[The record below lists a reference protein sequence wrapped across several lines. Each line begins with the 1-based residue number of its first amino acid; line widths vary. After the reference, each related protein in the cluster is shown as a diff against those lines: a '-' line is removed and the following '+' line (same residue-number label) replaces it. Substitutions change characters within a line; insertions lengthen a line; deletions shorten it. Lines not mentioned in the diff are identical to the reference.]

1 MIIKSLL
8 EFLDKFIF
16 NFLEDNEDKMPSRFS
31 KAIAYYYPDARIRK
45 IYLKKLGIIMGE
57 NTYSNPGLIHASDGS
72 NKPAVFIGNNVTIA
86 PGLTVISDACPI
98 NSQLLQNLEYV
109 KTKLIKTGPI
119 IIEDD
124 VWIGAN
130 VTIFPGVT
138 IKKGCVIGAGAVV
151 LHDTEPYSTYA
162 GVPAKLLHNIGKEI

>member
-1 MIIKSLL
+1 MFVKSMLN
-8 EFLDKFIF
+8 FLDKFIY
-16 NFLEDNEDKMPSRFS
+16 NFLKNNDEKMPLRFS

-45 IYLKKLGIIMGE
+45 LYLKKLGVIMGE
-57 NTYSNPGLIHASDGS
+57 NTYSNLGLIHASDGS
-72 NKPAVFIGNNVTIA
+72 DKPAIFIGNNVTIA

-98 NSQLLQNLEYV
+98 NSKLLQNLEYV
-109 KTKLIKTGPI
+109 KNKLIQAKPI

-130 VTIFPGVT
+130 VTILPGVT
-138 IKKGCVIGAGAVV
+138 IKKGCVIGAGTVV

-162 GVPAKLLHNIGKEI
+162 GVPARLLHDIRKEF